1 MLMMEPLSL
10 PLQGAGG
17 GGILPPPPPPSLLES
32 TRGCLRA
39 APKAPLALLL
49 GPQIQ

>member
-1 MLMMEPLSL
+1 MMEPLCL

-17 GGILPPPPPPSLLES
+17 SGILPPPPPLLLES

>member
-1 MLMMEPLSL
+1 MLMMELLCL

-17 GGILPPPPPPSLLES
+17 GGILPPPPPSLLES

>member
-1 MLMMEPLSL
+1 MMEPLCL

-17 GGILPPPPPPSLLES
+17 GGILPPPPPLLLES

>member
-1 MLMMEPLSL
+1 MLMMVPLCL

-17 GGILPPPPPPSLLES
+17 GGILPPPPPLLLES

>member
-17 GGILPPPPPPSLLES
+17 GGILPPPPPLLLES